1 MWVCAVPYLPFDSRL
16 DDRRGK
22 NLLSFAPLL
31 LLCLP
36 TPKSARSVRNTT
48 PSRKTASFLSIFENM
63 PAQERQFASSPSSGA
78 AVRKNPAN
86 GRRNVVNRC
95 VHAPARDNSIDLAP
109 GAVAPRALSTAQSA
123 NGNHESAT
131 AQRLSPHSLQKQVDV
146 DAKSLSDTLLSHSS
160 KACDPSSSRKFEGV
174 VSSSSMLVDQV
185 GKDST
190 LDRVDSLLDSNSS
203 PSSDGVSD
211 EASSSETD
219 DCSQTSSNS
228 SESSSESSEE
238 GVPPQAAQHARKV
251 DTSTLL
257 LPPVGALT
265 ATTTLILFDWDDTL
279 LASTHLANSNYRLDE
294 PEFLP
299 ESVTQQLSLLEDAVI
314 GVLDLADTL
323 GTVCIITN
331 AETGWVELSCK
342 KFLPRVMSHVENLP
356 IVSARSTY
364 EPKFPSLPSKW
375 KLEAFSHR
383 IGQLCVETPH
393 SEAKNVISLGDSH
406 AEREA
411 VRTVTRDLPSTITK
425 SIKFVERPTLE
436 QLLRELQLVVQ
447 CFPMICEMR
456 SDLDLALTVEALPVS
471 SVSV

>member
-1 MWVCAVPYLPFDSRL
+1 
-16 DDRRGK
+16 
-22 NLLSFAPLL
+22 
-31 LLCLP
+31 
-36 TPKSARSVRNTT
+36 
-48 PSRKTASFLSIFENM
+48 M
-63 PAQERQFASSPSSGA
+63 PAQECEFLAHSSPPSNGA
-78 AVRKNPAN
+78 TARNIPAK
-86 GRRNVVNRC
+86 GRRNVTS
-95 VHAPARDNSIDLAP
+95 APARDNSIENA
-109 GAVAPRALSTAQSA
+109 GAVAPQATHPGDR
-123 NGNHESAT
+123 ESA
-131 AQRLSPHSLQKQVDV
+131 AQRLSAHSLQKQAD
-146 DAKSLSDTLLSHSS
+146 KP
-160 KACDPSSSRKFEGV
+160 DPSSSQKFRGV
-174 VSSSSMLVDQV
+174 MSCSSMLVDQV

-190 LDRVDSLLDSNSS
+190 PTHVDDDALLDSSNAS
-203 PSSDGVSD
+203 PCSDGVSD

-228 SESSSESSEE
+228 SESSSESSED
-238 GVPPQAAQHARKV
+238 GVPPQAAQHVRKV

-257 LPPVGALT
+257 LPPVAAL
-265 ATTTLILFDWDDTL
+265 ADTTTLILFDWDDTL

-314 GVLDLADTL
+314 DVLDLADTL

-364 EPKFPSLPSKW
+364 EPKFPALPSKW

-383 IGQLCVETPH
+383 IGQLCDETPH

-411 VRTVTRDLPSTITK
+411 VRTVTRDLPSMVTK
-425 SIKFVERPTLE
+425 SVKFVERPTLE
-436 QLLRELQLVVQ
+436 QLLRELQLVTR

-456 SDLDLALTVEALPVS
+456 RDLDLALTVEALPVCS
-471 SVSV
+471 ISA